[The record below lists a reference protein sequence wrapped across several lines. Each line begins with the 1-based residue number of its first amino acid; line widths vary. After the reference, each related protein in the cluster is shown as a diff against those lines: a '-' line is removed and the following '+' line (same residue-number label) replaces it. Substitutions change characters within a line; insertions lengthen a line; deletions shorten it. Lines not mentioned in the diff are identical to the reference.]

1 MLYSG
6 RSFRGSALHHVQA
19 HANSRPHSK
28 YAPWAGDKGLGR
40 NGIPK
45 PAGAGGGS
53 SSSSLAPDAGP
64 TRLNNL
70 EITPRRRPE
79 GVSRPQSPRRPGA
92 ISSSKTSARRIASTS
107 TTAPLSSR
115 RKEGSPRPPG
125 HLRSTMPRRLSFLP
139 RSDQD
144 RSRRHPGECKSPLRA
159 IAGASAIQD
168 GSFGKG

>member
-6 RSFRGSALHHVQA
+6 QSFRGSALHHVQA

-92 ISSSKTSARRIASTS
+92 ISSSKTSARKSHQ
-107 TTAPLSSR
+107 LR
-115 RKEGSPRPPG
+115 RQRHYRAAARRGSPRPPG

>member
-19 HANSRPHSK
+19 HANSRPRSK

-53 SSSSLAPDAGP
+53 LSSSLAPDAGP

-115 RKEGSPRPPG
+115 RKEGESSTARA
-125 HLRSTMPRRLSFLP
+125 TMPRRLSFLP

>member
-6 RSFRGSALHHVQA
+6 QSFCGSALHHVQA

-70 EITPRRRPE
+70 EITPRR
-79 GVSRPQSPRRPGA
+79 A
-92 ISSSKTSARRIASTS
+92 ARRCQ
-107 TTAPLSSR
+107 P
-115 RKEGSPRPPG
+115 
-125 HLRSTMPRRLSFLP
+125 
-139 RSDQD
+139 
-144 RSRRHPGECKSPLRA
+144 
-159 IAGASAIQD
+159 SAIPSAAGRDLVEQNERP
-168 GSFGKG
+168 